1 MGSNSFC
8 KKTNV
13 RITDKMLHFT
23 FNRCDQNDSSSKYV
37 TLTILGG
44 GAKWKW
50 VSLPNVASKPKS
62 LNNALDRRSDL
73 RCGAAEGGAVG
84 RVN

>member
-1 MGSNSFC
+1 MLHYPCGFVNLNLESPCMGSNSFC

-44 GAKWKW
+44 GAK
-50 VSLPNVASKPKS
+50 
-62 LNNALDRRSDL
+62 
-73 RCGAAEGGAVG
+73 
-84 RVN
+84 